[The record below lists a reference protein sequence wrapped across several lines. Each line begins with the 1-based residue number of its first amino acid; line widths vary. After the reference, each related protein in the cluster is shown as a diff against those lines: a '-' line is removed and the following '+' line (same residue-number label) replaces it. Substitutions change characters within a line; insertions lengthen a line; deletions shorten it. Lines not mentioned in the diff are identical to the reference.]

1 MRPLPPPADLTL
13 AVRQAVRE
21 TVNGTVR
28 AWVEEMTAAEL
39 RTEEVRDQLRPL
51 VVELVRREL
60 ESALKT
66 RNGRTHR

>member
-1 MRPLPPPADLTL
+1 MRPLPPPHDLTV

-39 RTEEVRDQLRPL
+39 RTEEVRNQLRPL
-51 VVELVRREL
+51 VVALVRREL
-60 ESALKT
+60 ESALKP
-66 RNGRTHR
+66 RGGRTQR